1 MAKQRRRRRRGPVE
15 LAGKRRG
22 KPPFPLNLLSSVIN
36 VKAFYV
42 FFIVVM
48 IASLGAIGF
57 GNFGGSNTRR
67 STAPI
72 INIDTT
78 PAPTSDALQWPG
90 GPPPVIDATTAHI
103 ATLKTSQGD
112 IIIDLTTEAPLAVNS
127 FAFLA
132 AKNFYDGAAF
142 FFVDQAYF
150 AQTGD
155 PTCTG
160 DGDRICSGL
169 GGPGYT
175 LSIES
180 TNLKHVP
187 FAVVLAANSDGGFE
201 VHGSQFRILYAA
213 DERLDGKETVFGTV
227 REGESRDIV
236 ASLLNFSVC
245 SVSTADDCQEDLS
258 NALIIEDV
266 TVEPNRAALLAES

>member
-1 MAKQRRRRRRGPVE
+1 MAKQRRRRRRGPAE
-15 LAGKRRG
+15 LPGKRRARY
-22 KPPFPLNLLSSVIN
+22 PFPINLIFN

-48 IASLGAIGF
+48 IASMGAVGF
-57 GNFGGSNTRR
+57 GAGFGGSSR
-67 STAPI
+67 SSGAPI
-72 INIDTT
+72 VNLDTT
-78 PAPTSDALQWPG
+78 PEPTSDAQQWPD

-103 ATLKTSQGD
+103 ATLKTSEGD
-112 IIIDLTTEAPLAVNS
+112 IVIDLSTEAPLAVNS

-132 AKNFYDGAAF
+132 AKNFYDGVAF
-142 FFVDQAYF
+142 FYVDQDYF

-175 LSIES
+175 LSVEDSGIGHEEF
-180 TNLKHVP
+180 V
-187 FAVVLAANSDGGFE
+187 VVLAANSDGGVE
-201 VHGSQFRILYAA
+201 VHGSQFRILYTA
-213 DERLDGKETVFGTV
+213 DERLDGRETVFGRV
-227 REGESRDIV
+227 IEGQDILTNL
-236 ASLLNFSVC
+236 ANFSVC

-258 NALIIEDV
+258 AALIIEDV
-266 TVEPNRAALLAES
+266 TVEAS

>member
-1 MAKQRRRRRRGPVE
+1 MSLLFNAK
-15 LAGKRRG
+15 
-22 KPPFPLNLLSSVIN
+22 I
-36 VKAFYV
+36 FYV

-48 IASLGAIGF
+48 IASMGAIGF
-57 GNFGGSNTRR
+57 GNFGGSNSRR
-67 STAPI
+67 TTAPI
-72 INIDTT
+72 IIDTT
-78 PAPTSDALQWPG
+78 PAPTSDAQRWPA

-103 ATLKTSQGD
+103 ATLKTSEGD
-112 IIIDLTTEAPLAVNS
+112 IVIDLTTEAPLAVNS

-142 FFVDQAYF
+142 FFVDQAFF

-187 FAVVLAANSDGGFE
+187 FAVVLAANSDGGLD
-201 VHGSQFRILYAA
+201 VHGSQFRILYTA
-213 DERLDGKETVFGTV
+213 DERLDGKETVFGV
-227 REGESRDIV
+227 VIEGQDILTNL
-236 ASLLNFSVC
+236 ANLSVC
-245 SVSTADDCQEDLS
+245 SVSTADDCLQDLS
-258 NALIIEDV
+258 TALIIEDV
-266 TVEPNRAALLAES
+266 TIEPDRTVLLAEG